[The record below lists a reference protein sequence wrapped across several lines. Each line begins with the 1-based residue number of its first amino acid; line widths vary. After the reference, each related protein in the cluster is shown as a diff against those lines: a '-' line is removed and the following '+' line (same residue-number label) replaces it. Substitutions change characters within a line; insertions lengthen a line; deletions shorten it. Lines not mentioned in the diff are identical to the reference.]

1 MCVLCV
7 LSVAH
12 EALQL
17 PMAFL
22 SSFSHFC
29 MSISCLSGLSH
40 TRINVFLSRRHLE
53 TTTHV
58 RKQPQHAWQ
67 KVSRA
72 LKRRWRRGLADT
84 HKWNFVRGPSF
95 MISDSSQCSSMGFLC
110 LGVWHRLILNQREHE
125 LWQQCWL
132 NVDITVVLSRRLAL
146 TFLGRC
152 RKFSAAFLPGGVGS
166 GYYLYSLVAC
176 WA

>member
-40 TRINVFLSRRHLE
+40 TRINIFLFRRHLKNKVE
-53 TTTHV
+53 VPEGQVRQGGGQGGRNRAQRLWNLGRLQAKVYFGSLRFLTVSV
-58 RKQPQHAWQ
+58 RKPLFRESTLFIFLIRIQLHGPFCQLCKSEATGTSKSQ
-67 KVSRA
+67 SSTQTGGKIACNVLRC
-72 LKRRWRRGLADT
+72 LLVIMLLGL
-84 HKWNFVRGPSF
+84 
-95 MISDSSQCSSMGFLC
+95 
-110 LGVWHRLILNQREHE
+110 
-125 LWQQCWL
+125 
-132 NVDITVVLSRRLAL
+132 
-146 TFLGRC
+146 
-152 RKFSAAFLPGGVGS
+152 
-166 GYYLYSLVAC
+166 
-176 WA
+176 